1 MFLNRPNSKKGRINC
16 VGFAMIIVSA
26 IIIIVFYQGAT
37 GADLKQKMF
46 KSPDEAVKALIES
59 VKAKDKEKLLAIF
72 GPSGKEI
79 ISSGDEVAD
88 REMGERFV
96 KAYEEAS
103 KVVSKGDSKMVLH
116 VGKNDYPFPIPIVKK
131 GELWFFD
138 TKAGK
143 EEILNRRIG
152 RNELST
158 IQACLAYVDAQREY
172 ARRGQSGGLMEY
184 AQRFASSPGK
194 KDGLYWETKEGESPS
209 PLGPLVAQAVKEG
222 YKKREDE
229 KQGRGQTL
237 IPYHG
242 YYYRIL
248 KAQGK
253 NAPGGAY
260 DYVVKGKMIG
270 GFAMV
275 AYPAQYGVSG
285 VMTFIVNHD
294 GIVYEK
300 DLGKE
305 TEKLAGA
312 MKKFNPDKTWK
323 KAE

>member
-1 MFLNRPNSKKGRINC
+1 MFLNRPNSKRGMAHRL
-16 VGFAMIIVSA
+16 GFAMVIVSTIV
-26 IIIIVFYQGAT
+26 IIISFQGAT
-37 GADLKQKMF
+37 AADLKQRTF

-59 VKAKDKEKLLAIF
+59 VRAKDKEELLAIF

-96 KAYEEAS
+96 KAYEEAN
-103 KVVSKGDSKMVLH
+103 KVVTESDTKMVLH
-116 VGKNDYPFPIPIVKK
+116 VGKEDYPFPIPILKK
-131 GELWFFD
+131 GGIWFFD
-138 TKAGK
+138 TQAGK

-158 IQACLAYVDAQREY
+158 IQVCLAYVDAQREY
-172 ARRGQSGGLMEY
+172 ARRGPGGGLMEY
-184 AQRFASSPGK
+184 AQKFISEKGK
-194 KDGLYWETKEGESPS
+194 KDGLYWETKEGEEESPI
-209 PLGPLVAQAVKEG
+209 GPFVSRAVKEG
-222 YKKREDE
+222 YTKKGD
-229 KQGRGQTL
+229 KP

-242 YYYRIL
+242 YYFRIL

-260 DYVVKGKMIG
+260 DYVIKGKMIG

-294 GIVYEK
+294 GVVFEK
-300 DLGKE
+300 DLGKQ
-305 TEKLAGA
+305 TEKLVGA
-312 MKKFNPDKTWK
+312 MKKFDPDKTWK
-323 KAE
+323 KVE